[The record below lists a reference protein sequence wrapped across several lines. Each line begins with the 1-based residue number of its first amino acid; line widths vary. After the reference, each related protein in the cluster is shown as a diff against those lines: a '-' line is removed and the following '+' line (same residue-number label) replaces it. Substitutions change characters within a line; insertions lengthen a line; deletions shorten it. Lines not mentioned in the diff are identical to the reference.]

1 MRPVYREGPG
11 RSHLPGMV
19 ARTFLVTALPLIAEL
34 LDGFLNDGKEQLQ
47 TLTEAKDRP
56 HLLDDDTV
64 DRVKKVYT
72 AQLDDLW
79 IFDEQLARWNRG
91 RLSVSQRKEVDRLV
105 EVAGRLRK
113 RLTEILDLSAELREG
128 TIDRIMEKSDAEV
141 AMEIMSGKLKP
152 PW

>member
-1 MRPVYREGPG
+1 
-11 RSHLPGMV
+11 
-19 ARTFLVTALPLIAEL
+19 
-34 LDGFLNDGKEQLQ
+34 
-47 TLTEAKDRP
+47 
-56 HLLDDDTV
+56 
-64 DRVKKVYT
+64 
-72 AQLDDLW
+72 
-79 IFDEQLARWNRG
+79 
-91 RLSVSQRKEVDRLV
+91 VDRLV